1 MAKRIL
7 LFFLLSFAYQTL
19 TAQDLAACSYLL
31 EDAKE
36 AYAAGMVEL
45 IPDLLLP
52 CLGSDGLTGGPR
64 REAYKLVI
72 NSYLFDHIP
81 QEADNLMSR
90 FLDEYPD
97 YRAGNTDPAE
107 FVLLLNTHLL
117 GRGIDPDDLV
127 NYVTEGDSLTT
138 RPRRPKRE
146 KVLGVSGHSLGFQ
159 VGVNGTIPQVIER
172 YSVGDPGQ
180 DQGHFGIGPGFQ
192 MGATANYLFNER
204 FDFSAGLI
212 YNLTRFRYVA
222 TPLEFTSYEYIE
234 NGSHLQLPVSVIFKL
249 NPESEPLSYYVRGG
263 LVADFLLSASG
274 AGTRTYDP
282 SGNEVSV
289 EKTDISGSR
298 KHFNI
303 ALMAAAGLRLPL
315 NRSFFYAEVSF
326 TPGIFKSNRAE
337 NRYQNNDL
345 NWLLYHVDSDFRIHQ
360 ISICAGICWDISK
373 MEDL

>member
-1 MAKRIL
+1 MK
-7 LFFLLSFAYQTL
+7 
-19 TAQDLAACSYLL
+19 AQDLAACSYLL

-52 CLGSDGLTGGPR
+52 CLGADGLTGGPR

-72 NSYLFDHIP
+72 NSYLFDLMP
-81 QEADNLMSR
+81 QEADNLMYR
-90 FLDEYPD
+90 FVDEYPN

-117 GRGIDPDDLV
+117 NKGIDPDDLV
-127 NYVTEGDSLTT
+127 DYVAEGDTLT

-159 VGVNGTIPQVIER
+159 AGANGTIPQVIER

-180 DQGHFGIGPGFQ
+180 DQGRFGIGPGFQ
-192 MGATANYLFNER
+192 IGATFNYLFNER
-204 FDFSAGLI
+204 FDFSADLL
-212 YNLTRFRYVA
+212 YNLTRFKYSA
-222 TPLEFTSYEYIE
+222 TPLAFTSYEYIE
-234 NGSHLQLPVSVIFKL
+234 SGNHLQLPVSVIYKI
-249 NPESEPLSYYVRGG
+249 NPESEAISYYARGG
-263 LVADFLLSASG
+263 LVADYMFSASG
-274 AGTRTYDP
+274 SGTRTYEP

-289 EKTDISGSR
+289 EKTEVTGSR
-298 KHFNI
+298 KQFNI
-303 ALMAAAGLRLPL
+303 ALLAAAGLRLPL
-315 NRSFFYAEVSF
+315 NRSFFYAEVRF
-326 TPGIFKSNRAE
+326 TPGILKSNRAE